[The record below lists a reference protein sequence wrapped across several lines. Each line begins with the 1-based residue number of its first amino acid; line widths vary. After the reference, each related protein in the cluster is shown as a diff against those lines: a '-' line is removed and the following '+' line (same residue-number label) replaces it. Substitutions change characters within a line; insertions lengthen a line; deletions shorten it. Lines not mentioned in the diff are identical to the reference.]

1 LAYWDCCF
9 YLPPNKRI
17 KGVMSNW
24 EFFNKEWNVGQEKNR
39 EQIRLSGVNISG
51 MAKGSS
57 NTNTPQ
63 KQEKIYSQEKTHKKF
78 GELK

>member
-1 LAYWDCCF
+1 
-9 YLPPNKRI
+9 
-17 KGVMSNW
+17 MSNW

-63 KQEKIYSQEKTHKKF
+63 KQEKMRKCRK
-78 GELK
+78 